1 MTKIKLNTSNPWNE
15 KLFEPEI
22 VKMQRKKNPIQLS
35 LLVVCVGQ
43 DSSNSLQSDQTM
55 MINSCSAILMSMCG
69 GKWDQ
74 PLLSQSSARTLQL
87 YKVIKKFLVS
97 ECS

>member
-43 DSSNSLQSDQTM
+43 DH
-55 MINSCSAILMSMCG
+55 
-69 GKWDQ
+69 
-74 PLLSQSSARTLQL
+74 
-87 YKVIKKFLVS
+87 
-97 ECS
+97 